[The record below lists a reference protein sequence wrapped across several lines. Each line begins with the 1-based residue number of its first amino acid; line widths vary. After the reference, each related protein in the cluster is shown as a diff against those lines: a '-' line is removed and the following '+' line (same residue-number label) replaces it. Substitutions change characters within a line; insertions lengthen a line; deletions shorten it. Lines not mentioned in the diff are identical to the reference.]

1 MLFVAQEF
9 AIIKVMKTSK
19 KEYYGHPSREHWNVA
34 LWVGNCEDLYRVA
47 MKHKLKDF
55 VWIVCGDE
63 GKGIKTGDGVR
74 FTEELA
80 SYAWSSLRED
90 DCEECGSDTSAGSG
104 LFVNRIG
111 GVHTH
116 ICRECDEK
124 MTPECE
130 DQSEESSFTYDDL
143 LKRSN
148 LMDDAGN
155 TFNPFSGLMPD
166 DQIL

>member
-80 SYAWSSLRED
+80 SYAWLSLRE
-90 DCEECGSDTSAGSG
+90 
-104 LFVNRIG
+104 
-111 GVHTH
+111 
-116 ICRECDEK
+116 
-124 MTPECE
+124 E
-130 DQSEESSFTYDDL
+130 DQSEEPSFTYDDL

-148 LMDDAGN
+148 LMDNAGN
-155 TFNPFSGLMPD
+155 TFNPFDGLMPD